1 MATRVVGLD
10 IGSTSVRAVEV
21 SANGKAKP
29 TLLRVHEV
37 AMPVGAVSRGE
48 VLEPNTV
55 AAALRELWAAG
66 GFSSK
71 KVVLGVGNQRVLAR
85 DLSVPKMSLKRI
97 REALPFQ
104 VQDLLPVPVADA
116 LLDFYPVSESQGE
129 NGPMVHGLLIA
140 AVKDA
145 VLGTVRAVQ
154 AAGLTPVGVDLIPFA
169 LSRIL
174 VSRPQLAGTV
184 VLIDVSANTTS
195 VVIVIDG
202 VPQFVRLVPAG
213 GDDVTE
219 ALKLGL
225 EVDAAQAQELKESL
239 GINGKPTTEGE
250 ARALAII
257 RETTGELLGS
267 LRNTINYFLNSRPQ
281 QPAGQIILTGRGAR
295 LPGFAEALTEMTRIP
310 VVESDPFVSVS
321 IAPKLSSV
329 MVKGSRSTA
338 LVALGLAVGG
348 MA

>member
-1 MATRVVGLD
+1 
-10 IGSTSVRAVEV
+10 VRAVEV
-21 SANGKAKP
+21 STNGKSKP
-29 TLLRVHEV
+29 SLLRFHEV
-37 AMPVGAVSRGE
+37 PMPLGAVSRGE

-55 AAALRELWAAG
+55 ATALRELWATG

-71 KVVLGVGNQRVLAR
+71 KVVLGVGNQGVLAR

-104 VQDLLPVPVADA
+104 VQDMLPVPVADA

-129 NGPMVHGLLIA
+129 NGPMVNGLLIA
-140 AVKDA
+140 AVKDS

-174 VSRPQLAGTV
+174 ISRSKLQGTI

-195 VVIVIDG
+195 VVIAIDG

-213 GDDVTE
+213 GDDLTE

-225 EVDAAQAQELKESL
+225 EVEAIRAQELKESL
-239 GINGKPTTEGE
+239 GLNGKPTTEEE
-250 ARALAII
+250 ARAAEII
-257 RETTGELLGS
+257 FEIMGELLGS
-267 LRNTINYFLNSRPQ
+267 LRNTINYFMNSRTQ
-281 QPAGQIILTGRGAR
+281 QPVGQIILTGRGAR